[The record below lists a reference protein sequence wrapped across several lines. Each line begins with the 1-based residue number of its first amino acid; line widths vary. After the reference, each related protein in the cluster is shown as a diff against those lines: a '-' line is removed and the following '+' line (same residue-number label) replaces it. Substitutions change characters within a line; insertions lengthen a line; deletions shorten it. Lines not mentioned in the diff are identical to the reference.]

1 MKRTAAFIL
10 QILCLSLA
18 TLHAG
23 TASSEVELNYSYVGG
38 ADSKVG
44 ASRSANISEQS
55 SLIHYVI
62 SPQIENGMLL
72 RIGMDWQRY
81 SFFSVPG
88 FAQIPDTLQA
98 NNLIIG
104 ADLAYEG
111 WLIRIE
117 AQPGFY
123 GDADNIRGKDFNVP
137 FLIGGSYIVN
147 GDWQWIVGVRVD
159 FNSEYPVFG
168 AVGLRWRLS
177 EKWVFNGILPRP
189 RLEYEYSKSL
199 TFFGGAEVKDGT
211 FRVGQNFGSEHGNAS
226 LNNAVLDYTEVRT
239 GVGASWK
246 ISSNLK
252 LDFEAGYMAYRKFNF
267 HRADVGF
274 ENNSGA
280 AYGQIVIGSQF

>member
-1 MKRTAAFIL
+1 MKLTAAFIF

-23 TASSEVELNYSYVGG
+23 NASSEVELNYSYVGG
-38 ADSKVG
+38 ADSKVA

-62 SPQIENGMLL
+62 SPQLENGMLL

-98 NNLIIG
+98 NNLIVG
-104 ADLAYEG
+104 ADLAYDG

-189 RLEYEYSKSL
+189 RLEYEYSKAL

-211 FRVGQNFGSEHGNAS
+211 FRVGKNFGSEHGNTA

-246 ISSNLK
+246 ISSILK
-252 LDFEAGYMAYRKFNF
+252 LDIEAGYMAYRKFNF
-267 HRADVGF
+267 DRADVGF
-274 ENNSGA
+274 ESSSGA
-280 AYGQIVIGSQF
+280 AYGQIIIGSQF